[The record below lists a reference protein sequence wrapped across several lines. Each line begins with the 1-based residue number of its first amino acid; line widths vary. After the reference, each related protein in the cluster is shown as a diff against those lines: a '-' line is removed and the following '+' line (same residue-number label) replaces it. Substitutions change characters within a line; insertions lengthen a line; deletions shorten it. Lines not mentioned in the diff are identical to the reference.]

1 MPLNLITDE
10 WIPVFKDG
18 ERVLI
23 RPYQIAE
30 NNVERL
36 AWFRPD
42 FNLACMEL
50 LIGMIFLAD
59 PPNDDSDL
67 IERYHNPNADRLKKA
82 LEPFESHFELMGN
95 GTRFLQ
101 DLENFEVNQTKH
113 KSVDMLFIDSAGEQT
128 EKHNSDLIVHRDRYK
143 SLSLPEAAMA
153 LYTLQAF
160 APAGGSGNRTS
171 MRGGGPLVSLIQ
183 PLDCESSH
191 LWRTIWLN
199 VPAGKPLSPDQAS
212 EALPWLRKTRTS
224 ENNKAVILDQSHKGE
239 MFFGMPRRLRLI
251 EKEGRIVGVVQKNYG
266 TNYSNWIHFLSPY
279 YRNKPEEEF
288 LPVHPKPG
296 KISYQN
302 WLGLIM
308 EHRNNDKKKR
318 VAGTVRRF
326 NNIAFGIRPKGELL
340 LGGWAMSNMTPLD
353 FNIGFYPSWKTE
365 KEEEDR
371 IAKLIEAAEKSV
383 SELIKALKD
392 SFRAR
397 KKNNATP
404 SLRGESSLAIREN
417 FYFET
422 EITFKY
428 MVQALVDKS
437 DSDDNVEKNWLDYLR
452 KVALGK
458 FDKLTTPVFSEL
470 AISDIEKIIKART
483 ILLSLHSKNKAIS
496 EILDLNDSD

>member
-10 WIPVFKDG
+10 WIPVIKDG
-18 ERVLI
+18 ERVQI

-30 NNVERL
+30 KNVERL

-50 LIGMIFLAD
+50 LIGLIFLVD

-67 IERYHNPNADRLKKA
+67 IERYYNPDINRLKQA
-82 LEPFESHFELMGN
+82 LEPFESHFELIGN
-95 GTRFLQ
+95 GVRFLQ
-101 DLENFEVNQTKH
+101 DLEKFEVDQAKP

-128 EKHNSDLIVHRDRYK
+128 KKHNSDLIVHRDRYK

-160 APAGGSGNRTS
+160 APAGGAGNRTS

-183 PLDCESSH
+183 PLDSETSK

-199 VPAGKPLSPDQAS
+199 VPASKPLSPDLAS

-224 ENNKAVILDQSHKGE
+224 ENDKTVISDQSHKGE

-251 EKEGRIVGVVQKNYG
+251 EKEERIIGVVQKKYG

-302 WLGLIM
+302 WLGLII

-318 VAGTVRRF
+318 VADTVKRF
-326 NNIAFGIRPKGELL
+326 NNIAGSRPKVELL

-353 FNIGFYPSWKTE
+353 FNIGSYPSWKTE
-365 KEEEDR
+365 EVVEDR
-371 IAKLIEAAEKSV
+371 IAQLIEAAEKSI
-383 SELIKALKD
+383 SGLIRALKD
-392 SFRAR
+392 SI
-397 KKNNATP
+397 
-404 SLRGESSLAIREN
+404 SIQGESALAIREN

-422 EITFKY
+422 ENTFKSR
-428 MVQALVDKS
+428 VTELVDKS
-437 DSDDNVEKNWLDYLR
+437 HSDDNVEQKWLHHLR

-458 FDKLTTPVFSEL
+458 FDKLTTPLFSEL
-470 AISDIEKIIKART
+470 AISDIEKIIKARA
-483 ILLSLHSKNKAIS
+483 ILLSLHSKNKEIS